1 MPLHVR
7 YTGISTV
14 TVTESLMSM
23 KRCNASWRFLFIGE
37 TGRARTAR
45 GLKSHV
51 FVEKPMATML
61 GQKNV
66 VCRPKGGL
74 ALIPGHILRFE
85 AKFATVKDEAPDA
98 CLGCSGDVSDFNNPG
113 MNLRQTYTVTMT
125 TLTSPLRSW
134 EEHSAISSGIR
145 RLSAW
150 ASFKAWANFK

>member
-1 MPLHVR
+1 MPLHVG

-37 TGRARTAR
+37 TGRARTAP

-51 FVEKPMATML
+51 LVEKPMATML

-74 ALIPGHILRFE
+74 TLIPGHILRFE
-85 AKFATVKDEAPDA
+85 TKFATVKEKPRAPA
-98 CLGCSGDVSDFNNPG
+98 WVALA
-113 MNLRQTYTVTMT
+113 
-125 TLTSPLRSW
+125 TSLNYGESNSPSY
-134 EEHSAISSGIR
+134 EQITSYQQA
-145 RLSAW
+145 
-150 ASFKAWANFK
+150 